1 MRRCGGYVGITSTPK
16 HFEVVVGGLGGIK
29 GAIWCG
35 EGEGFSGEAIHKIC
49 RSVKTLNPICR
60 RETCLKQKGA

>member
-49 RSVKTLNPICR
+49 HGVKGLNPIGR
-60 RETCLKQKGA
+60 RETRLKQKGT